1 MASTAYLTPLWNTEM
16 ESHTAHSRNAE
27 WKHSCLLALGV
38 VTAPWG
44 EAIED
49 PPLREDPN
57 APLFLN
63 LARSDL
69 TEELE
74 DDSTLS
80 RTADPWMETA
90 LEIHKNMNRMEAWID
105 DVQADFV
112 SVEMVNEEASL
123 IQSTVTSY
131 TATTANEVETLR
143 SMIVLAKDGSVR
155 GHWQHH
161 QNGIVQILLDRL
173 KHIAKFFGV
182 LQQQRNRSAVWL
194 WQDPL
199 ACKLVATVATES
211 SPQDNHLDEVL
222 GLSSPSTHP
231 GAVMSQ
237 RERRFLPTRPSH
249 LLQRN
254 LLDSY
259 QQHEKRVRA
268 ATLQTQR
275 PKSMFGAVK
284 RARPVST
291 LDASQ
296 TSPSQQTTP
305 TSTKRSKLGHLKE
318 LESMETEPW
327 TKISAMVVSQD
338 DPDLNQQY
346 EQENQ
351 VALQQEAVLLKAKVE
366 NDLDAVQA
374 MEQSM
379 VDITALLSQFSE
391 LVASQQENVW
401 NIHDATA
408 TTKENME
415 QGQEELVDATA
426 RTKASRHWT
435 ATGITAMGLILL
447 IFHWIR
453 P

>member
-1 MASTAYLTPLWNTEM
+1 
-16 ESHTAHSRNAE
+16 
-27 WKHSCLLALGV
+27 
-38 VTAPWG
+38 
-44 EAIED
+44 
-49 PPLREDPN
+49 
-57 APLFLN
+57 
-63 LARSDL
+63 
-69 TEELE
+69 
-74 DDSTLS
+74 
-80 RTADPWMETA
+80 
-90 LEIHKNMNRMEAWID
+90 
-105 DVQADFV
+105 
-112 SVEMVNEEASL
+112 
-123 IQSTVTSY
+123 
-131 TATTANEVETLR
+131 
-143 SMIVLAKDGSVR
+143 
-155 GHWQHH
+155 
-161 QNGIVQILLDRL
+161 
-173 KHIAKFFGV
+173 
-182 LQQQRNRSAVWL
+182 
-194 WQDPL
+194 
-199 ACKLVATVATES
+199 
-211 SPQDNHLDEVL
+211 
-222 GLSSPSTHP
+222 
-231 GAVMSQ
+231 
-237 RERRFLPTRPSH
+237 
-249 LLQRN
+249 
-254 LLDSY
+254 
-259 QQHEKRVRA
+259 
-268 ATLQTQR
+268 
-275 PKSMFGAVK
+275 MFGAVK